1 MDSNNVPEDVFAL
14 GDNDNVP
21 MLDEDEVVV
30 VDGEQGQAPVSIRGG
45 RAPRQM
51 ILNWSNIQD
60 GVIKLLPKDY
70 KFPVLPLNNFI
81 IMWYCGQK
89 ADRIPPYRMLSYRD
103 VKGMVG
109 GKQKLCNMKKMA
121 KYVEEAANRIGRS
134 ELASGPQ
141 YTVPKAVAL
150 YNAIE
155 FKFRFNNIKLSK
167 KRRFET
173 IGWKTFYNIMA
184 KNGSLYA
191 DEINTTES

>member
-1 MDSNNVPEDVFAL
+1 
-14 GDNDNVP
+14 
-21 MLDEDEVVV
+21 
-30 VDGEQGQAPVSIRGG
+30 
-45 RAPRQM
+45 
-51 ILNWSNIQD
+51 
-60 GVIKLLPKDY
+60 
-70 KFPVLPLNNFI
+70 
-81 IMWYCGQK
+81 
-89 ADRIPPYRMLSYRD
+89 
-103 VKGMVG
+103 
-109 GKQKLCNMKKMA
+109 MKKMA

-191 DEINTTES
+191 DEINTMES